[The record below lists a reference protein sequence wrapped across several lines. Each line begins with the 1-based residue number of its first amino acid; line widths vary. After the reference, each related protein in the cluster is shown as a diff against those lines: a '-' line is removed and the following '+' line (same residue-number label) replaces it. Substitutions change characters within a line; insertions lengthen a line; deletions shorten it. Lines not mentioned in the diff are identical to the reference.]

1 MSKLRVW
8 WIPQVG
14 AISEAFYVP
23 VQSVE
28 EGKKVL
34 DMLAAYDAFQ
44 LQNRIKPDY
53 SNAGG
58 LQIYNPEIAD
68 YEDWYLETDDD
79 YFDDVDDYCEQCER
93 AEELTEFNRT
103 LFEQI
108 DWEKIERMTRQEVDV
123 MTIRDIRD
131 CLFEVRNQDQEIT
144 IEDLCEIMGLW
155 NRYNGIDKKIDELY
169 DENIS
174 TEFIRGWQKEKA
186 ETLNMIR
193 NYECKQISHST
204 GYQPRDSR

>member
-1 MSKLRVW
+1 MERKVDIMSKLRVW

-68 YEDWYLETDDD
+68 YEDWYLET
-79 YFDDVDDYCEQCER
+79 
-93 AEELTEFNRT
+93 
-103 LFEQI
+103 
-108 DWEKIERMTRQEVDV
+108 EKNYTNNFLNYRQ
-123 MTIRDIRD
+123 T
-131 CLFEVRNQDQEIT
+131 
-144 IEDLCEIMGLW
+144 
-155 NRYNGIDKKIDELY
+155 
-169 DENIS
+169 
-174 TEFIRGWQKEKA
+174 
-186 ETLNMIR
+186 
-193 NYECKQISHST
+193 
-204 GYQPRDSR
+204 

>member
-1 MSKLRVW
+1 MVDIMENKLRVW

-79 YFDDVDDYCEQCER
+79 YFDDVDDYCEQCEK
-93 AEELTEFNRT
+93 AEELTEFNQA

-123 MTIRDIRD
+123 M
-131 CLFEVRNQDQEIT
+131 
-144 IEDLCEIMGLW
+144 
-155 NRYNGIDKKIDELY
+155 
-169 DENIS
+169 
-174 TEFIRGWQKEKA
+174 KEKYKIVA
-186 ETLNMIR
+186 ISELADMLNKKKFGESIDFTFDRSTYKTNPSRFNVQAILGLDKLNIMQWTDYRWIYS
-193 NYECKQISHST
+193 YEYIHLFIYLTFLFFDYK
-204 GYQPRDSR
+204 

>member
-1 MSKLRVW
+1 MERKVDIMSKLRVW

-44 LQNRIKPDY
+44 FQNRIKPDY

-79 YFDDVDDYCEQCER
+79 YFDDVDDYCEQCEKV
-93 AEELTEFNRT
+93 EELTEFNQA
-103 LFEQI
+103 LFKQI
-108 DWEKIERMTRQEVDV
+108 DWEKIERMT
-123 MTIRDIRD
+123 
-131 CLFEVRNQDQEIT
+131 
-144 IEDLCEIMGLW
+144 
-155 NRYNGIDKKIDELY
+155 K
-169 DENIS
+169 
-174 TEFIRGWQKEKA
+174 
-186 ETLNMIR
+186 
-193 NYECKQISHST
+193 
-204 GYQPRDSR
+204 

>member
-14 AISEAFYVP
+14 AISKAFYVP
-23 VQSVE
+23 VQSAE

-53 SNAGG
+53 TNAGG
-58 LQIYNPEIAD
+58 LQVYNPEIAD

-79 YFDDVDDYCEQCER
+79 YFDEVDDYCEQCER
-93 AEELTEFNRT
+93 AEELTEFNQA

-108 DWEKIERMTRQEVDV
+108 DWEKIERMTRYEVDIMDKFKGLDKQEYKAIV
-123 MTIRDIRD
+123 CETRDFNRWLKENDID
-131 CLFEVRNQDQEIT
+131 CEVLEEKDCWISVKN
-144 IEDLCEIMGLW
+144 
-155 NRYNGIDKKIDELY
+155 NIDSSK
-169 DENIS
+169 S
-174 TEFIRGWQKEKA
+174 F
-186 ETLNMIR
+186 
-193 NYECKQISHST
+193 QINLE
-204 GYQPRDSR
+204 

>member
-1 MSKLRVW
+1 MERKVDIMSKLRVW
-8 WIPQVG
+8 WISQVG

-68 YEDWYLETDDD
+68 YEDWYLET
-79 YFDDVDDYCEQCER
+79 
-93 AEELTEFNRT
+93 
-103 LFEQI
+103 
-108 DWEKIERMTRQEVDV
+108 EKNYTNNFLNYRQ
-123 MTIRDIRD
+123 T
-131 CLFEVRNQDQEIT
+131 
-144 IEDLCEIMGLW
+144 
-155 NRYNGIDKKIDELY
+155 
-169 DENIS
+169 
-174 TEFIRGWQKEKA
+174 
-186 ETLNMIR
+186 
-193 NYECKQISHST
+193 
-204 GYQPRDSR
+204 